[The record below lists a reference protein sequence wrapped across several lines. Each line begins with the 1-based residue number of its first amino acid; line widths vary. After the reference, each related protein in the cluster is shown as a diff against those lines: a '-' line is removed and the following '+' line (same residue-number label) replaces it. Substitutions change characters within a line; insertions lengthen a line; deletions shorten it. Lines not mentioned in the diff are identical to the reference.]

1 MQSGYRWMY
10 QRCLSAGYRVSR
22 CGRCQYLYHC
32 LNILLL
38 CINKECALIQAPKTI
53 VKNITLINDNDNNN
67 CICCF
72 GNDLLIF
79 LYFCLFV
86 CLCTFWILLFKINE
100 SFDRIKSQHN
110 IQKHRKPFSPQVPS
124 NPWLTDISSL
134 LIFYHECKNRINPS
148 KIFSG
153 SHAISQAV
161 EKGQI
166 GHAYLI

>member
-1 MQSGYRWMY
+1 MDVPK
-10 QRCLSAGYRVSR
+10 LFVSWIQGITMWEMSIPIPLPEHFR
-22 CGRCQYLYHC
+22 IMHKQGIFFNLGTKD
-32 LNILLL
+32 NSL
-38 CINKECALIQAPKTI
+38 C
-53 VKNITLINDNDNNN
+53 KNITLINDNDNNN

-153 SHAISQAV
+153 SHAIS
-161 EKGQI
+161 
-166 GHAYLI
+166 